1 MGRPTPT
8 PRDPYRVER
17 RRQVR
22 ERLRLAAFLAL
33 APLAASAV
41 LDALVFRD
49 HPTGHL
55 GLTLLEAACCAL
67 GGLLTFRRSAERW
80 AIPLA
85 VTIVIALVSVQLRVA
100 ALWAGDVPAL
110 VCAMIAT
117 MAAVALIFPWG
128 PGAQALVSLYV
139 AAGYLGIPAWDRLA
153 GRDVADLVGGAALGF
168 ATAVVGAALL
178 DRQHR
183 AVDGRRRA
191 GALERERIAAAAR
204 QSELLLEAGRELNA
218 TLDFTRLV
226 ELVSR
231 LGHRLVPCDVAA
243 VAVYDQ
249 RRRVF
254 RTVAAAP
261 GESDLG
267 GFELPADLFVTDA
280 LARRRV
286 LDLPAAEGP
295 ERPAQA
301 VARHGFG
308 RMLLAAI
315 QRDGRLL
322 GVLAFLQHT
331 PEPGFGEESR
341 RLAEGLAHQ
350 AAVALA
356 NARLFAELER
366 ASKIKSDF
374 VSTMSHELRTP
385 LNIILGFTEMA
396 RDPAVVE
403 SLRAECLHKIDT
415 AARDLLDLVDSTLA
429 IGRIENGRDE
439 VRLEPVAPRELWA
452 ELGAFCARLPRRP
465 GVRLEWDR
473 DVPPGLVLTDPRK
486 LTVIVRNLVGNALK
500 FTERGRVQAWI
511 AVKGKHLVIAVA
523 DTGIGIPP
531 ESQAHI
537 FEMFRQA
544 DGSDSRRFGGSGLG
558 LYIVA
563 QYARQ
568 LDGTVEVDSAPGRG
582 STFRVTLPL
591 RVAQPAARAA

>member
-1 MGRPTPT
+1 MERPAG
-8 PRDPYRVER
+8 DPYRLER

-33 APLAASAV
+33 VPLGASATF
-41 LDALVFRD
+41 DALIFRD
-49 HPTGHL
+49 RPPGHL
-55 GLTLLEAACCAL
+55 ALTLLQAACCAL
-67 GGLLTFRRSAERW
+67 GGLLTFHRRAERS

-85 VTIVIALVSVQLRVA
+85 VAIVIALVSAQLRVA
-100 ALWAGDVPAL
+100 ALWAGDVEAL
-110 VCAMIAT
+110 ICAMIAT

-128 PGAQALVSLYV
+128 PGAQTLVSLYV
-139 AAGYLGIPAWDRLA
+139 AAGYLAVPAWNRLG
-153 GRDVADLVGGAALGF
+153 GRDVADLFTGAALGI
-168 ATAVVGAALL
+168 ATAVVGALLL

-183 AVDGRRRA
+183 AVDCRRRA
-191 GALERERIAAAAR
+191 TALERERVEAAAH

-218 TLDFTRLV
+218 TVDLAQLV
-226 ELVSR
+226 KLVSR
-231 LGHRLVPCDVAA
+231 LGHRLVPCDVTALA
-243 VAVYDQ
+243 VHDK

-254 RTVAAAP
+254 RTIAASSTRGDDWEGAR
-261 GESDLG
+261 
-267 GFELPADLFVTDA
+267 GFELPADLFVTDE

-286 LDLPAAEGP
+286 LEVSGNAP
-295 ERPAQA
+295 ERLAQA
-301 VARHGFG
+301 AARYGMG

-315 QRDGRLL
+315 QRDGQLL

-331 PEPGFGEESR
+331 ADPGFGEGSL
-341 RLAEGLAHQ
+341 RLAEGIAHQ
-350 AAVALA
+350 AAIALA
-356 NARLFAELER
+356 NARLFEELQS
-366 ASKIKSDF
+366 ASKVKSDF

-385 LNIILGFTEMA
+385 LNIILGFAEMA

-403 SLRAECLHKIDT
+403 SLRGECLGKIDT

-439 VRLEPVAPRELWA
+439 VRLEPIAPRELWA
-452 ELGAFCARLPRRP
+452 ELGAFCARLPRKP

-473 DVPPGLVLTDPRK
+473 DVPPGLILTDPRK

-500 FTERGRVQAWI
+500 FTEHGRVQAWVT
-511 AVKGKHLVIAVA
+511 VKGKQIVFAVS
-523 DTGIGIPP
+523 DTGIGIPR

-558 LYIVA
+558 LYIVS

-568 LDGTVEVDSAPGRG
+568 LDGTVEVESAPGRG

-591 RVAQPAARAA
+591 RVASRPARAA